1 MKSQYIKLYFI
12 LFLVLIQ
19 SINSSKFLP
28 RYQGENECP
37 NPKVTSL
44 ALLISFAE
52 AEQSLLVS
60 KLKPEEKEPYERM
73 VGLKRSFSTTMSYV
87 PQSFS
92 PERQS
97 YWDDLDFLFRI
108 FIFIAI
114 VPAFCVI
121 FYIVMR
127 FIFKKCVGPQKVA
140 KVNKNYRNLTWA
152 LMILSSAAVTILF
165 IIILSKSTKVHNGI
179 DKAFESAAEKIAAN
193 DDFYN
198 SVNKVVVQFRNKNL
212 NVPDEEYM
220 SDLKSTIETY
230 FSNTKKRTQQ
240 IIDDESARQSRLVI
254 VFIFVNVLTVFA
266 YLFFFCKLEKLE
278 RILAILMLF
287 VFPFMIVFEGYNAK
301 FFFYYGDICDTVNG
315 ALYSNEIPVADQ
327 ALGYYYNC
335 LPLKTKA
342 QLYQI
347 RFRLYDSAYNQET
360 QDADISNAYEGL
372 NKGYLEDLF
381 NCKLLSEV
389 IPMIEQEFCQ
399 NGLEE
404 MYNILLLLTWLLI
417 AIVAE
422 AIATRRLEVLIWK
435 RRNEIESMIQ
445 NREVL
450 F

>member
-1 MKSQYIKLYFI
+1 MKSQNIKLYS
-12 LFLVLIQ
+12 LLLLVLLN

-28 RYQGENECP
+28 RYHAENDCP
-37 NPKVTSL
+37 NPPLTKL

-52 AEQSLLVS
+52 EEESLLKS
-60 KLKPEEKEPYERM
+60 NLKPEERASYEEM

-92 PERQS
+92 PERES
-97 YWDDLDFLFRI
+97 YWDDLQMLINI

-114 VPAFCVI
+114 IPAFCVI

-127 FIFKKCVGPQKVA
+127 FIFKKCVGPQKIS

-152 LMILSSAAVTILF
+152 LMIVSSAAVAVLF
-165 IIILSKSTKVHNGI
+165 TIILVKSSKVHSGI
-179 DKAFESAAEKIAAN
+179 IKAFEAAREQIAAN
-193 DDFYN
+193 DDLYKN
-198 SVNKVVVQFRNKNL
+198 VNAAVKKFREKDL
-212 NVPDEEYM
+212 NVPNDEYM
-220 SDLKSTIETY
+220 NELKTTVELYIT
-230 FSNTKKRTQQ
+230 NTKQRTQQ
-240 IIDDESARQSRLVI
+240 ILDDESSRQTRLVI
-254 VFIFVNVLTVFA
+254 AYIFVNFLTVLS
-266 YLFFFCKLEKLE
+266 YLFFFFKLEKLE
-278 RILAILMLF
+278 RVLAIIMLF
-287 VFPFMIVFEGYNAK
+287 VLPFMIVFEGYNAK

-342 QLYQI
+342 QLYEI
-347 RFRLYDSAYNQET
+347 RYRLYDSAYNQDNIDKEIT
-360 QDADISNAYEGL
+360 DSYDAL
-372 NKGYLEDLF
+372 NDGFLVPLF
-381 NCKLLSEV
+381 NCKIVSEV

-399 NGLEE
+399 SGLEE

-417 AIVAE
+417 AGVCE
-422 AIATRRLEVLIWK
+422 AVATRRLEVLIWK

-445 NREVL
+445 NQEVL